1 MACDVPRRKGIR
13 SNPFF
18 CTIGCTDSLKKSSFN
33 SESPKTKYTGNT
45 MIFCT
50 FLPPSL
56 PFLKIGNNDAVLQNG
71 HLPLFIVGKLFVVWL
86 TIETPCQKPRSL
98 IKFTG
103 SVIHC
108 YTISYCGLIVPP
120 TTTTVLP
127 HYSITSTIIF
137 ARFDGF

>member
-18 CTIGCTDSLKKSSFN
+18 CTIACTDSLKNSTVN

-71 HLPLFIVGKLFVVWL
+71 QLLLFNVGKLFVVWL

-103 SVIHC
+103 SVTLLF
-108 YTISYCGLIVPP
+108 YISYCGLIVPP

-127 HYSITSTIIF
+127 QCLITSTIIF